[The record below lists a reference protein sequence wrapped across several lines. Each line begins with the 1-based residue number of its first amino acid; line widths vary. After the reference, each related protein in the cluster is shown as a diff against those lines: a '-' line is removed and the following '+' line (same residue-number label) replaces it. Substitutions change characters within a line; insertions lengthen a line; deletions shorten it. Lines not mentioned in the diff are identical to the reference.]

1 MCWKPA
7 SYEVYAFIDGLSRAA
22 LLEHI
27 AWLDSNEYYWFIL
40 EFKE

>member
-1 MCWKPA
+1 MCCKKGP
-7 SYEVYAFIDGLSRAA
+7 YELYSSIDGLSRAA

-27 AWLDSNEYYWFIL
+27 AWLDSTEYYWFIL

>member
-1 MCWKPA
+1 MRWKVGRVGLDA
-7 SYEVYAFIDGLSRAA
+7 SIDGLSRAA
-22 LLEHI
+22 ILEFI